1 MKKLCL
7 FIFSL
12 LLIFAAG
19 CQLDTSEIDRETE
32 LEYITVDTSE
42 GKTLYHI
49 GEPFDKSGFR
59 IIGHYSNG
67 KEKKEDIN
75 LVNFPDVDTKEVNP
89 ELYVTVTYEDKPYS
103 FPITVREVTPN
114 GIRIKNNPKKMFY
127 HTGDELN
134 LDGIVVV
141 VVNSDGSEGTPLN
154 VDELSCSQVIRTVN
168 TTPNTIM
175 ETVSIE
181 YIEGMSTNLSVYVLP
196 NGVNLTNIGLIE
208 GERNKIPN
216 NYRKGDDFNFF
227 KVYLNCSYSNT
238 VSQSLSLTD
247 FNINPYSIKDLDESS
262 QTVTISVI
270 TDSDE
275 EKNDSFNIQIIDG
288 YVVGAEL
295 VTDKNY
301 YYDGDEIKFLED
313 RNQESNLVYRFNE
326 IISKDNE
333 VKDRSFTSDL
343 FENLKY
349 IYNPSNNKEFDTLTD
364 SEKAALFASA
374 TSIRTKLDIRGVGL
388 QKIYFYYKYTNDFR
402 KRNESDSLIYYWAKN
417 ISVSDSPLQSITA
430 SFTGNNVPLE
440 VKPNLDFEISHGGR
454 WTINGNLKN
463 GNSQIINAENCTF
476 SFDSKFKN
484 ENPNDRKINV
494 TYYDVAQNK
503 TFTKDVI
510 IHYINPIITG
520 VKLDSF
526 PSKRSYFV
534 GDDLNLD
541 GLKATLYY
549 SDGTSKTVSDGYF
562 TTEDENAVK
571 YCSLTNNTITEET
584 EEVNLFFTDVNDITN
599 ANAIYVTIPIEIL
612 GVKIDYIEISPKD
625 NYKSNLKFRKGEQY
639 DFLNFFEV
647 KSVSNKGDSTPIQNA
662 EDLTF
667 NLVSNFNTATLYVV
681 YTTGGKSYSASYSEE
696 ITVLEPQPLSITY
709 NPPTD
714 YGSFDDYVNNAR
726 YTVHY
731 KDGTIVPNKT
741 IGELGIAGFQTTSSF
756 PNLSLTITHTI
767 ETDCT
772 GATFSAFT
780 QTLDLSQILKG
791 VTGISITPKQTS
803 INYIRGT
810 SVPECDDFNIY
821 AQYGNNKSWK
831 IQDCQL
837 DFDFLTNTTFYNSC
851 TKPVKAT
858 YYGFTSTCEVT
869 VQPDIKEVK
878 VYVGEEEIKNNKYK
892 FPKETTSVNENSFSY
907 KIKAAEY
914 NSQPKTQD
922 KLSAYDIN
930 SLVIYYNSNS
940 KKLTI
945 SKVGENS
952 PFIEIDITIETN

>member
-19 CQLDTSEIDRETE
+19 CELDTSEIDRETE

-42 GKTLYHI
+42 AKVIYHI
-49 GEPFDKSGFR
+49 NEEFDKTGLKV
-59 IIGHYSNG
+59 IGHYSNG
-67 KEKKEDIN
+67 TTKEEDIN
-75 LVNFPDVDTKEVNP
+75 LAKFPEVDTKEVNP

-154 VDELSCSQVIRTVN
+154 VDELSCTQVIRTVN

-196 NGVNLTNIGLIE
+196 NGVNLTNIELIE
-208 GERNKIPN
+208 GERKKIPN

-227 KVYLNCSYSNT
+227 EVYLNCSYSNT

-247 FNINPYSIKDLDESS
+247 FNINPYSIKDLDECS

-270 TDSDE
+270 TDSGE

-301 YYDGDEIKFLED
+301 YYDGDEIMFLED
-313 RNQESNLVYRFNE
+313 RNQESNLVYSFNE
-326 IISKDNE
+326 IITKDNE

-343 FENLKY
+343 FGNLKY

-364 SEKAALFASA
+364 GEKAALFASA

-402 KRNESDSLIYYWAKN
+402 KGTESDSLIYCWSKN

-440 VKPNLDFEISHGGR
+440 GKPNLDFETSHGGR
-454 WTINGNLKN
+454 WTINGKLKN
-463 GNSQIINAENCTF
+463 GNSQTINAENCTF

-510 IHYINPIITG
+510 IHYTNPIITK
-520 VKLDSF
+520 VTLDSF
-526 PSKRSYFV
+526 PTKMAYFD
-534 GDDLNLD
+534 GETLNLD
-541 GLKATLYY
+541 GLVATLYY
-549 SDGTSKTVSDGYF
+549 SDGRTGEVVDKS
-562 TTEDENAVK
+562 AVK
-571 YCSLTNNTITEET
+571 YCSLSNYKITKGT
-584 EEVNLFFTDVNDITN
+584 KEVDLFFTDENTPDVD
-599 ANAIYVTIPIEIL
+599 AIYVTIPIEL
-612 GVKIDYIEISPKD
+612 LDVKINHIEISPKD
-625 NYKSNLKFRKGEQY
+625 NYKSNLKFRKGEEY
-639 DFLNFFEV
+639 TFLSYFDV
-647 KSVSNKGDSTPIQNA
+647 KGINNNRSEIDLDTTK
-662 EDLTF
+662 LTF
-667 NLVSNFNTATLYVV
+667 NLVSNSNTGTLYVV
-681 YTTGGKSYSASYSEE
+681 YTTAEGKSYSASYSDG
-696 ITVLEPQPLSITY
+696 INVLEPQPLSITY

-714 YGSFDDYVNNAR
+714 YGSFDDYVNNSKFSV
-726 YTVHY
+726 YY
-731 KDGTIVPNKT
+731 KDGSVASNRSKDDL
-741 IGELGIAGFQTTSSF
+741 ENADFQIESSF
-756 PNLSLTITHTI
+756 DSLSVTITYPI

-772 GATFSAFT
+772 GAEFSNFI
-780 QTLDLSQILKG
+780 QTLDFSQILKG
-791 VTGISITPKQTS
+791 VTGISITKKANAP
-803 INYIRGT
+803 NYIIGT
-810 SVPECDDFNIY
+810 SMPKSDDFDVY
-821 AQYGNNKSWK
+821 ALYGINKSWK
-831 IQDCQL
+831 IENWQFAFEPSD
-837 DFDFLTNTTFYNSC
+837 NIAFYNPS
-851 TKPVKAT
+851 TQSVKAT
-858 YYGFTSTCEVT
+858 YNGFISTYNVT
-869 VQPDIKEVK
+869 IQPNIKSVE
-878 VYVGEEEIKNNKYK
+878 VYVDAQNKLEGYA
-892 FPKETTSVNENSFSY
+892 FPKGTTSIDVNSFNYTIEAYEYDGKTIKTETNLTKTNIHSLNINYDNAQKKVNIY
-907 KIKAAEY
+907 KKEG
-914 NSQPKTQD
+914 
-922 KLSAYDIN
+922 N
-930 SLVIYYNSNS
+930 SLLRS
-940 KKLTI
+940 
-945 SKVGENS
+945 
-952 PFIEIDITIETN
+952 IDITIKTN